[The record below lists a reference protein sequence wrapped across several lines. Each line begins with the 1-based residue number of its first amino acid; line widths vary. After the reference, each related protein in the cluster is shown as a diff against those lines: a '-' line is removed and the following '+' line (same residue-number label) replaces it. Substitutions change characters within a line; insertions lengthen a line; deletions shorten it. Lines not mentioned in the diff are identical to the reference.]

1 MARDSRNLSKSEK
14 VAETAMPGWKAV
26 REISPTSPAANE
38 AYLADSASTDV
49 SGTADSIMPTTE
61 ELKAK
66 YRGAARSDST
76 SRPSADT
83 RSDEADT
90 ALVEMES
97 GPLKKTVAISKS
109 RKKLIWSQG

>member
-1 MARDSRNLSKSEK
+1 MARDSRNLSEPEK

-26 REISPTSPAANE
+26 KETSLTGPAANA
-38 AYLADSASTDV
+38 AYFADSVSTDV
-49 SGTADSIMPTTE
+49 SGTADSVMPTTE

-66 YRGAARSDST
+66 YLGARSDSLGQ
-76 SRPSADT
+76 RNADT
-83 RSDEADT
+83 GSDEADT
-90 ALVEMES
+90 TLVEMES